1 MDQTIAEVLEFV
13 EENDIKFIKLQFC
26 DILGE
31 VKNIS
36 IMASQLEKA
45 FLYGISFDASSI
57 KGFLNIEESDL
68 LLFPDPSTLSILP
81 WRPQESRVARFFCYI
96 KTPEGEICVDLT
108 GKKSGRGAYVCRN
121 LECFEKAYKAK
132 RLSRNLDTQISDEI
146 YDKLREEIGNE

>member
-96 KTPEGEICVDLT
+96 KTPEGEIFEGDSRSVLERAVKKLWDLGYT
-108 GKKSGRGAYVCRN
+108 AKIGP
-121 LECFEKAYKAK
+121 ECEFYLFKT
-132 RLSRNLDTQISDEI
+132 DDEGDPI
-146 YDKLREEIGNE
+146 LIPHDIA